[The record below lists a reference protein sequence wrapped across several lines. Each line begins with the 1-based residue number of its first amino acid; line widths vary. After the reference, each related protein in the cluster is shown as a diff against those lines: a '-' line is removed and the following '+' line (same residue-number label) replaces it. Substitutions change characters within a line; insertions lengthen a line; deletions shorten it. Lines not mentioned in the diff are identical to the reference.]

1 MSSLPPEVNQS
12 TESSSKHSIS
22 FETEKICPW
31 SGARAGRFTTPHGVV
46 ETPVFMPVGT
56 NAALRSMTFTD
67 VRNCGAEI
75 VLSNAYHLYLRPG
88 HELIATAGG
97 LHKFMAWDKPILTD
111 SGGFQ
116 VFSLDSLRRIADDG
130 VHFQDHRGGAK
141 HFIGPGKSMEIQNA
155 IGADI
160 IMAFDECVKNP
171 ATYAEAEAA
180 MERTHRW
187 LKVCVETHARPD
199 EQALF
204 GIIQG
209 SMYEDLRRKSVEE
222 VTSYDLPG
230 FAIGG
235 VAVGEARSEIER
247 IVKFTTPLMPENKPR
262 YLMGVGTP
270 WDILYAIRCGIDM
283 FDCVSPTRL
292 ARHGSVFTSLG
303 RLNIRVS
310 ANRTDFGP
318 LDPNCDCF
326 TCKTHSRA
334 YLQHL
339 IRQKEMTGAILLSIH
354 NVRFLIREAKNARQA
369 ILDGNFR
376 EYYEHL
382 SRVLLSHDERAPE

>member
-1 MSSLPPEVNQS
+1 M
-12 TESSSKHSIS
+12 
-22 FETEKICPW
+22 
-31 SGARAGRFTTPHGVV
+31 TTPHGVV

-56 NAALRSMTFTD
+56 NAAMRSMTFTD
-67 VRNCGAEI
+67 IKNCGAEI
-75 VLSNAYHLYLRPG
+75 VLSNSYHLYLRPG
-88 HELIATAGG
+88 HELVATAGG

-116 VFSLDSLRRIADDG
+116 VFSLDALRRIADDG
-130 VHFQDHRGGAK
+130 VHFKDHRGGAK

-155 IGADI
+155 LGADI

-180 MERTHRW
+180 MDRTHRW
-187 LKVCVETHARPD
+187 LKVCVEKHARPND
-199 EQALF
+199 QALF

-209 SMYEDLRRKSVEE
+209 SMYDDLRRKSAEE

-247 IVKFTTPLMPENKPR
+247 VVKFTTPLMPEDKPR

-292 ARHGSVFTSLG
+292 ARHGAIFTSKG
-303 RLNIRVS
+303 RTSIKLSGMSR
-310 ANRTDFGP
+310 DFGP
-318 LDPNCDCF
+318 IDETCDCF
-326 TCKTHSRA
+326 TCENHSRA
-334 YLQHL
+334 YLHHL
-339 IRQKEMTGAILLSIH
+339 IRLKEMSGAILLSIH
-354 NVRFLIREAKNARQA
+354 NVRYLIREAKMARQA
-369 ILDGNFR
+369 ILDDNFR
-376 EYYEHL
+376 EYFEEL
-382 SRVLLSHDERAPE
+382 SKVLLANDARGVE